1 MLSRLASSLFRLGQL
16 AERADH
22 TARVLDVH
30 AALALDGSAA
40 PDREFWE
47 GLETMLAAPHVEEAG
62 YHSTIDSLIVGDHAR
77 SIRAS
82 VLGARRAAQSVRPS
96 LSTEVFEC
104 INSLHWELGETDRH
118 LDLHEFLIRTQRG
131 MQLLWGLV
139 DDSMAHD
146 EAWDFLRLGKYLERA
161 GNVSQLVTSR
171 LADSAGS
178 RPDPGEWA
186 AVLRCCSAFEAY
198 RWKFSSA
205 VTPELVTGFLILEPT
220 LPRSA
225 SHCINEALESV
236 RRVDPPGAQSQP
248 HRLLG
253 RLASLLSYTVP
264 EELAS
269 DPAGFRTAFFSLHN
283 GLRDALYST
292 YFRPSRVPSQPS
304 VPAPAW
310 AQPQQQQQ

>member
-30 AALALDGSAA
+30 ASLALDGPGA
-40 PDREFWE
+40 PDQEFWE
-47 GLETMLAAPHVEEAG
+47 GLEAMLAAPPVEGPG
-62 YHSTIDSLIVGDHAR
+62 YHSTIDSLIVGEHAR
-77 SIRAS
+77 SIRTS

-104 INSLHWELGETDRH
+104 INSLHWELDETDRH
-118 LDLHEFLIRTQRG
+118 LDLHEFLIRTERG

-171 LADSAGS
+171 LADTAMASG
-178 RPDPGEWA
+178 DPGEWA

-198 RWKFSSA
+198 RWRFSSA
-205 VTPELVTGFLILEPT
+205 VTAQLVTGFLILEPS

-225 SHCINEALESV
+225 SHCIYEALESV

-264 EELAS
+264 DELAA
-269 DPAGFRTAFFSLHN
+269 DPSGFRTAFFSLH
-283 GLRDALYST
+283 GALRDSLYST
-292 YFRPSRVPSQPS
+292 YFRPSRIPSPAS
-304 VPAPAW
+304 VAVPAW
-310 AQPQQQQQ
+310 AQPQQQQ